1 MKFIKLIVYKSYVI
15 LLMIFVVWTAQF
27 LYPLIFGFDEGD
39 LLTREFHKLTGRES
53 GEDKMEK
60 IKSNIKNSKT
70 TAEMNLGGKIIKQ
83 QYLDKHFHHVGFE
96 IKEDKTN
103 ACVYCHG
110 QVPHEKDPET
120 RSFLN
125 MHSFSV
131 ACESCH
137 AVSEKGKKN
146 WTFGWYD
153 IDSGDIVSSP
163 TMLVEENVF
172 KGPFGDKNKKYY
184 PTGNYGAKIA
194 PGYLDDGDFEL
205 LSKSDDLDD
214 AEDYMQDH
222 QSMSA
227 EEKKIAK
234 QKMHATVIDKPL
246 ECDYCHGDDQGYIP
260 YKKLGYPPR
269 RVRQLTDSAIVGLIS
284 KYERFY
290 FPNFMEGS
298 GRRK

>member
-1 MKFIKLIVYKSYVI
+1 ML
-15 LLMIFVVWTAQF
+15 LLMAFVIWTAQF
-27 LYPLIFGFDEGD
+27 FWPIIFGFDEGD
-39 LLTREFHKLTGRES
+39 LLTQEFQKITGKES
-53 GEDKMEK
+53 DEVKMEK
-60 IKSNIKNSKT
+60 IKANIKNSNVIS
-70 TAEMNLGGKIIKQ
+70 EMHVGNKIIKQ
-83 QYLDKHFHHVGFE
+83 QYLDNHFHHVGFE

-137 AVSEKGKKN
+137 VVAEKGKGK
-146 WTFGWYD
+146 WGFAWYG
-153 IDSGDIVSSP
+153 INNGEIVSSP
-163 TMLVEENVF
+163 TMLVEENIF
-172 KGPFGDKNKKYY
+172 KGPFGNKNKKYY

-194 PGYLDDGDFEL
+194 PGYISDGDFEL
-205 LSKSDDLDD
+205 LSTDDDLNI
-214 AEDYMQDH
+214 AEDYMQEH
-222 QSMSA
+222 QEMSESERKTA
-227 EEKKIAK
+227 KKE
-234 QKMHATVIDKPL
+234 MHKSLKKEAL
-246 ECDYCHGDDQGYIP
+246 ECDYCHGDEKGYIP
-260 YKKLGYPPR
+260 YEKLGYPPR